1 MENAGRIVAACL
13 SGLFFAIGAFLAFRQ
28 WQAGEEVTV
37 LLPCLLGGAGLGF
50 LALAFFYPFSP
61 AAESCVATTQAND
74 DSDSESN
81 GLEAVDSSS
90 RESTS

>member
-1 MENAGRIVAACL
+1 MENAGRIVAACI
-13 SGLFFAIGAFLAFRQ
+13 SGLLFAIGAFLALRQ

-61 AAESCVATTQAND
+61 EAESCAAPAQAHD
-74 DSDSESN
+74 DSDSGSN
-81 GLEAVDSSS
+81 GLEEVDGSSH
-90 RESTS
+90 ESTS